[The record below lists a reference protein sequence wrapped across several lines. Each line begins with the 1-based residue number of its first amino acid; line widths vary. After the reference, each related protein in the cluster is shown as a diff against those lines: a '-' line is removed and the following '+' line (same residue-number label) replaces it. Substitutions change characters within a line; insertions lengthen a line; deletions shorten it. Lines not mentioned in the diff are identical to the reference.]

1 MSVSVESKNKEFKT
15 FKIDLK
21 ELGLDERSEL
31 NDKFMEAAVDGVPK
45 FSFWVDVVRQGT
57 DLPDEEIN
65 KYSTDELIAIANKI
79 FEEAN
84 KKNR

>member
-21 ELGLDERSEL
+21 ELDLDQRSEL
-31 NDKFMEAAVDGVPK
+31 NDKFMVEANNSIPK

-57 DLPDEEIN
+57 ELPDEEIN
-65 KYSTDELIAIANKI
+65 KFSTDELIAIANKI

-84 KKNR
+84 KKK

>member
-21 ELGLDERSEL
+21 ELDLDQRSEL
-31 NDKFMEAAVDGVPK
+31 NDKFMEEANNGVPN

-57 DLPDEEIN
+57 ELPDEEIN

-84 KKNR
+84 KKK

>member
-21 ELGLDERSEL
+21 ELDLDQRSEL
-31 NDKFMEAAVDGVPK
+31 NDKFMEESSNGVPN
-45 FSFWVDVVRQGT
+45 FSFWVDVIRMGT
-57 DLPDEEIN
+57 ELPDEEIN
-65 KYSTDELIAIANKI
+65 KYSTDELIAITNKI

-84 KKNR
+84 KKK

>member
-21 ELGLDERSEL
+21 ELDLDQRSEL
-31 NDKFMEAAVDGVPK
+31 NDKFMVEANNSIPK

-57 DLPDEEIN
+57 ELPDEEIN

-84 KKNR
+84 KKK

>member
-1 MSVSVESKNKEFKT
+1 MSVNVESKNKEFKT

-45 FSFWVDVVRQGT
+45 FSFWVDVVTQGT

-84 KKNR
+84 KKK

>member
-1 MSVSVESKNKEFKT
+1 MSVNVESKNKEFKT

-21 ELGLDERSEL
+21 ELNLDERSAL
-31 NDKFMEAAVDGVPK
+31 NDKFMQEAHEGLPN

-65 KYSTDELIAIANKI
+65 KYSTDELIGIANKI

-84 KKNR
+84 KKK

>member
-1 MSVSVESKNKEFKT
+1 MSVNVESKNKEFKT

-21 ELGLDERSEL
+21 ELNLDERSAL
-31 NDKFMEAAVDGVPK
+31 NDKFMQEANEGLPN

-57 DLPDEEIN
+57 ELPDKEIN

-84 KKNR
+84 KKK